1 MDASTPEL
9 MPLSGVTVLDFSSLV
24 PGPLATLLL
33 AAAGAAVTK
42 VENPAGGDA
51 LRARPRSFD
60 MLNRGKASTAA
71 DLKSPDQV
79 ARLAPL
85 LRSCDVLVEQFRPG
99 VMDRLGLGYD
109 AVRAVN
115 PRVIYCSITGY
126 GQSGPRRGRAGHD
139 LNYLGHSGALE
150 LVRHDGVPGSALP
163 PALLADVG
171 AGSYPAVINIL
182 LALLKRERTG
192 HGCHLDI
199 AIANNIFP
207 FIFWALAE
215 AGSDPLAPGAGRLAG
230 GSPRYQTFRT
240 SDGRTALVAPL
251 EQKFWNA
258 FCEVIGLDEQLR
270 DDAGDPQATIAAVAA
285 IIESRPSS
293 YWSAV
298 FEEADCCC
306 SIAATVE
313 EAMTDPAFRARG
325 LFTAASGLP
334 HPGPAALPLP
344 LDRSLARTLTDPAPD
359 LLPAPPDGTASGR
372 ESLTSCPLL

>member
-1 MDASTPEL
+1 VDASSAEL
-9 MPLSGVTVLDFSSLV
+9 LPLSGVTVVDFSSLA

-42 VENPAGGDA
+42 VERPAGGDA
-51 LRARPRSFD
+51 LRARPESFD
-60 MLNRGKASTAA
+60 MLNRGKASIAA
-71 DLKSPDQV
+71 DLKSPDQRV
-79 ARLAPL
+79 RLEPL
-85 LRSCDVLVEQFRPG
+85 LRSCDVVLEQFRPG
-99 VMDRLGLGYD
+99 VMDRLGLGYA

-115 PRVIYCSITGY
+115 PGVVYCSITGY

-150 LVRHDGVPGSALP
+150 LVRHDGTAGSALP

-182 LALLKRERTG
+182 LALLQRERTG
-192 HGCHLDI
+192 QGRHLDI
-199 AIANNIFP
+199 AIADNVFP

-215 AGSDPLAPGAGRLAG
+215 AGSSPLGPGAGRLAG

-240 SDGRTALVAPL
+240 SDGRTALVAAL
-251 EQKFWNA
+251 EQKFWDA

-285 IIESRPSS
+285 IIESRPS
-293 YWSAV
+293 WHWAAA

-306 SIAATVE
+306 SVAATVA
-313 EAMTDPAFRARG
+313 EAMADSAFQARG
-325 LFTAASGLP
+325 LFTAAAGVP
-334 HPGPAALPLP
+334 PARAAGLPLP
-344 LDRSLARTLTDPAPD
+344 LDRSLTRSLAGPAPG
-359 LLPAPPDGTASGR
+359 LPPAPPAHRGLARSARLAGNR
-372 ESLTSCPLL
+372 